1 MITIRLLG
9 GAKKAVGKSST
20 TILQPRLSIS
30 QVINLLS
37 RNAKEPDLLNPANL
51 LIAVNGVESSSL
63 DGNETI
69 IQSGDIVTIVSV
81 VHGGNE

>member
-20 TILQPRLSIS
+20 VILEPRLSIS
-30 QVINLLS
+30 QILNLI
-37 RNAKEPDLLNPANL
+37 RNDAREPGLLNSSNL

-81 VHGGNE
+81 VHGGAL